1 MAEFSYQSAVRPTG
15 RGWSRW
21 LAALLVGLLLL
32 LTLLIASWFLRAC
45 APVDPS
51 TNLTALETPAA
62 PAPPPPIDPTLA
74 LKASLDDA
82 ADDEK
87 KLRAELAALQ
97 ADLRDKVAQC
107 KPVEPSKPPP
117 PPPVAKA
124 PPPPP
129 PLPADR
135 WAQKDLGMLQGCW
148 RLGHDTQGN
157 IGLGGRAES
166 CAVKAGRICFQG
178 NGSGERQTTAVCPG
192 TGTITCTAP
201 ITARFGND
209 TSLGTTQPAVRCNP
223 TGTSWNGPPNSLTCR
238 RVSDSLAICRDRLN
252 FEHEFRRE

>member
-1 MAEFSYQSAVRPTG
+1 MAEYPSQIVARPAG

-51 TNLTALETPAA
+51 MTLTALETPAA

-87 KLRAELAALQ
+87 KLKIELAALQ
-97 ADLRDKVAQC
+97 ADLRNKVAQC
-107 KPVEPSKPPP
+107 KPVEPPKPP

-124 PPPPP
+124 PPPP

-148 RLGHDTQGN
+148 RLGRDTQGN
-157 IGLGGRAES
+157 MGGGSRSEM
-166 CAVKAGRICFQG
+166 CAVKAGRICFG
-178 NGSGERQTTAVCPG
+178 ANGSGERQSTAVCPR
-192 TGTITCTAP
+192 TGTVTCTAP

-209 TSLGTTQPAVRCNP
+209 SSLGTTQPAVGCSL
-223 TGTSWNGPPNSLTCR
+223 TGTSWTGPPNSLTCR
-238 RVSDSLAICRDRLN
+238 RVSDVLAICRDRLN